1 MPPPIIYP
9 AVANEPLDRGGSSAS
24 IANPSTSP
32 RPMGNSVSTI
42 AGTQTPADK
51 KATSPGSCPVDG
63 KAREAWLEAAR
74 KSPTLAN
81 RDPASLIPS
90 DLEPNDGTN
99 QQFETFNG
107 KAERDNV
114 HASSVGSRLPQ
125 QSVAKQS
132 ELSHNDR
139 SKQNDNAR
147 ERSAG
152 NRPLFSK
159 INSSLDTRPHLG
171 THRIVSSI
179 PRADMAPATTTPD
192 PRSMPS
198 PEGAENKPGN
208 WIYPSEKMFFE
219 AMKRKSFS
227 PDQKDMPAIVP
238 IHNAVN
244 ERAWSMIKTWE
255 SSSAR
260 LKALNAPCGG
270 PKLRSFSGDA
280 ARLSPKARV
289 LGWVGYQAPFDR
301 HDWVVERCEG
311 GGSVEYVIDFY
322 KGRGDG
328 LAFYLDVRPKLNT
341 WEGCRMRMGSWVG
354 FT

>member
-1 MPPPIIYP
+1 
-9 AVANEPLDRGGSSAS
+9 
-24 IANPSTSP
+24 
-32 RPMGNSVSTI
+32 MGNSGSTI
-42 AGTQTPADK
+42 AGTQNPADK
-51 KATSPGSCPVDG
+51 KVTSSGSCPVDEG
-63 KAREAWLEAAR
+63 ARKAWLEAAR
-74 KSPTLAN
+74 NNPTLAKQH
-81 RDPASLIPS
+81 PVSPVIS
-90 DLEPNDGTN
+90 DLQSNDEQN
-99 QQFETFNG
+99 QRLETKHRQAKRVITDDLS
-107 KAERDNV
+107 KAPRF
-114 HASSVGSRLPQ
+114 PQ
-125 QSVAKQS
+125 QPVARQHEVS
-132 ELSHNDR
+132 YEDR
-139 SKQNDNAR
+139 AKQNDGAQ
-147 ERSAG
+147 EQSTG
-152 NRPLFSK
+152 NRPLSSK
-159 INSSLDTRPHLG
+159 INDSLDKSPHLG
-171 THRIVSSI
+171 TQRVISSI

-198 PEGAENKPGN
+198 SEGAEEKAGN
-208 WIYPSEKMFFE
+208 WIYPSEKMFFD

-280 ARLSPKARV
+280 AKLSPKARV

-354 FT
+354 LT

>member
-1 MPPPIIYP
+1 
-9 AVANEPLDRGGSSAS
+9 
-24 IANPSTSP
+24 
-32 RPMGNSVSTI
+32 MGNSGSTI
-42 AGTQTPADK
+42 AGSQNPVEK
-51 KATSPGSCPVDG
+51 KVPSPGSCPVDEE
-63 KAREAWLEAAR
+63 ARKAWLEAAR
-74 KSPTLAN
+74 NNPTLAKQH
-81 RDPASLIPS
+81 PATQSLS
-90 DLEPNDGTN
+90 DLKSNDDQN
-99 QQFETFNG
+99 QPSAITHIQTQKDRSDG
-107 KAERDNV
+107 
-114 HASSVGSRLPQ
+114 SSIGSRSSQ
-125 QSVAKQS
+125 QTVATQYQISHEARPKQ
-132 ELSHNDR
+132 
-139 SKQNDNAR
+139 DN
-147 ERSAG
+147 G
-152 NRPLFSK
+152 NRSGFMESRLVSSK
-159 INSSLDTRPHLG
+159 IITSLDKSPHLG
-171 THRIVSSI
+171 TQRVISSI
-179 PRADMAPATTTPD
+179 PRADMAPSNTTPD

-198 PEGAENKPGN
+198 SEGAEQKAGN
-208 WIYPSEKMFFE
+208 WIYPSEKMFFD

-227 PDQKDMPAIVP
+227 PEQKDMPAIVP

-260 LKALNAPCGG
+260 LKTLNASCGG

-280 ARLSPKARV
+280 AKLSPKARM

-341 WEGCRMRMGSWVG
+341 WEGCRMRIGSWVG

>member
-1 MPPPIIYP
+1 
-9 AVANEPLDRGGSSAS
+9 
-24 IANPSTSP
+24 
-32 RPMGNSVSTI
+32 MGNSGSTI
-42 AGTQTPADK
+42 AGAQSSAGK
-51 KATSPGSCPVDG
+51 KATSPGSCPVDEE
-63 KAREAWLEAAR
+63 ARKAWLEAAR
-74 KSPTLAN
+74 KNPTMAKQ
-81 RDPASLIPS
+81 RPATPFLS
-90 DLEPNDGTN
+90 DLNSNDDQRQPSETSHRQLQNGRSDGSYIEPRSS
-99 QQFETFNG
+99 QQPVVTPYEISYGDRPKQDNG
-107 KAERDNV
+107 KQ
-114 HASSVGSRLPQ
+114 SRFME
-125 QSVAKQS
+125 S
-132 ELSHNDR
+132 
-139 SKQNDNAR
+139 
-147 ERSAG
+147 
-152 NRPLFSK
+152 RPVSSK
-159 INSSLDTRPHLG
+159 IITSPDKSPHLG
-171 THRIVSSI
+171 TQRVISSI
-179 PRADMAPATTTPD
+179 PRADMAPSTTTPD

-198 PEGAENKPGN
+198 SEGAEQKAGN
-208 WIYPSEKMFFE
+208 WIYPSEKMFFD

-260 LKALNAPCGG
+260 LKTLNASCGG

-280 ARLSPKARV
+280 AKLSPKARM

-341 WEGCRMRMGSWVG
+341 WEGCRMRMRSWVG
-354 FT
+354 FI

>member
-1 MPPPIIYP
+1 
-9 AVANEPLDRGGSSAS
+9 
-24 IANPSTSP
+24 
-32 RPMGNSVSTI
+32 MGNSGSTI
-42 AGTQTPADK
+42 AGTQDFADK
-51 KATSPGSCPVDG
+51 KVTSPGSCPVDEN
-63 KAREAWLEAAR
+63 ARKAWLEAAR
-74 KSPTLAN
+74 NNPTLAKQH
-81 RDPASLIPS
+81 PASPVISDLQSNDEQNQRLETKHRQAKRVITDDLSKAPRFPQQPVARQHEVSYEYRAKQDDGAQEQSKGNMPIPS
-90 DLEPNDGTN
+90 N
-99 QQFETFNG
+99 
-107 KAERDNV
+107 
-114 HASSVGSRLPQ
+114 
-125 QSVAKQS
+125 
-132 ELSHNDR
+132 
-139 SKQNDNAR
+139 
-147 ERSAG
+147 
-152 NRPLFSK
+152 
-159 INSSLDTRPHLG
+159 INKSLDKSPHLG
-171 THRIVSSI
+171 TQRVISSI

-198 PEGAENKPGN
+198 SEGAEEKAGN
-208 WIYPSEKMFFE
+208 WIYPSEKMFFD

-255 SSSAR
+255 SSSVR

-280 ARLSPKARV
+280 AKLSPKARV

-354 FT
+354 LT

>member
-1 MPPPIIYP
+1 
-9 AVANEPLDRGGSSAS
+9 
-24 IANPSTSP
+24 
-32 RPMGNSVSTI
+32 MGNSGSTI
-42 AGTQTPADK
+42 V
-51 KATSPGSCPVDG
+51 SPQNPVENQVPSAVSCPVDEN
-63 KAREAWLEAAR
+63 ARRAWLEAAR
-74 KSPTLAN
+74 NNPSLAKQH
-81 RDPASLIPS
+81 PASLIPS
-90 DLEPNDGTN
+90 DSRSNNEQDQRSTPISSPPNISRNDG
-99 QQFETFNG
+99 
-107 KAERDNV
+107 
-114 HASSVGSRLPQ
+114 SSVVPGSSQ
-125 QSVAKQS
+125 EAVARPHEVSQ
-132 ELSHNDR
+132 HNRAMQIDG
-139 SKQNDNAR
+139 AR
-147 ERSAG
+147 EQRTSTRSDP
-152 NRPLFSK
+152 NK
-159 INSSLDTRPHLG
+159 ISNSLLG
-171 THRIVSSI
+171 TQRVTSSI

-198 PEGAENKPGN
+198 SEGAEPKSGN
-208 WIYPSEKMFFE
+208 WIYPSEKMFFD

-244 ERAWSMIKTWE
+244 ERAWSMIMTWE
-255 SSSAR
+255 SSSDR
-260 LKALNAPCGG
+260 LKTLNATCGG

-280 ARLSPKARV
+280 AKLSPKARV

-354 FT
+354 LT